1 MWWGARRGVDNGA
14 YAFNN
19 GHRPASL
26 KPENDLGKK
35 YSYKWMG
42 WRGNIGHLHEAAVI
56 ASVRVGVT

>member
-1 MWWGARRGVDNGA
+1 VDNGA

-26 KPENDLGKK
+26 KPENGLGKK